1 MKMTSSAIRSACK
14 LARMAT
20 VSINP
25 VTLSHP
31 VVLGGKI
38 INKKENQAR
47 VHAPALKTRIK
58 MDPFVRVPK
67 RRVRVCIY
75 IYLCVFVCLCAAA
88 WVCVSRVVRCFPV
101 AQWMHERQDTYIH
114 NMRRPRHTQQVHEH
128 TLTHTSTGF
137 PPTDAGYVHQTAKS
151 RRKRHM
157 TRDVS
162 RESYHSTVGQRKN
175 DPRPAHFGV

>member
-1 MKMTSSAIRSACK
+1 MMKMTSSAIRSACK

-75 IYLCVFVCLCAAA
+75 IYLCVLYVCVQLHECVCVCVVSFAALQWLSECTRDKTHTYITCEDHDTHNKFTNTHTHTHFHGLPSDRCRLCASNSKITQKTPHDTG
-88 WVCVSRVVRCFPV
+88 CVARILPFHC
-101 AQWMHERQDTYIH
+101 
-114 NMRRPRHTQQVHEH
+114 
-128 TLTHTSTGF
+128 
-137 PPTDAGYVHQTAKS
+137 
-151 RRKRHM
+151 
-157 TRDVS
+157 
-162 RESYHSTVGQRKN
+162 
-175 DPRPAHFGV
+175 RPAQK

>member
-1 MKMTSSAIRSACK
+1 MMKMTSSAIRSACK

-88 WVCVSRVVRCFPV
+88 CVCVCVSCRSLLSSGSVNARETR
-101 AQWMHERQDTYIH
+101 HIH
-114 NMRRPRHTQQVHEH
+114 T
-128 TLTHTSTGF
+128 
-137 PPTDAGYVHQTAKS
+137 
-151 RRKRHM
+151 
-157 TRDVS
+157 
-162 RESYHSTVGQRKN
+162 
-175 DPRPAHFGV
+175 